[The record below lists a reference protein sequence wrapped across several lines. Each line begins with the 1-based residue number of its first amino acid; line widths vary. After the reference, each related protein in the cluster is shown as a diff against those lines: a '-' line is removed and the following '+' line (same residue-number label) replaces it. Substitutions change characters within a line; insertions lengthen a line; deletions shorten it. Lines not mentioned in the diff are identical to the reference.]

1 MALTV
6 ELQPDIGTLP
16 APPAVPRPGK
26 DPGADLFGDLL
37 ASLGTLESQGEPA
50 GPVLPL
56 PPMARRASNGADLP
70 PGLALAS
77 IPVPTAT
84 QPAASGSPAAG
95 STATAAP
102 ATPEAA
108 QPGAPPVPVDAPP
121 GPAAPAPAA
130 PGLESLAST
139 TQSEQTADVP
149 GLRPLAAAPG
159 LPAAPPAAPGLP
171 AAPPGAHDAPA
182 APPATT
188 GLPAAP
194 PAAPDLPAA
203 PPGATTELA
212 PEATHQPDVGP
223 VPPDGA
229 PPPTHQGV
237 VRTVG
242 NAQPQP
248 DLPPGVAVRVEQ
260 RPAGDRPLP
269 RASEQAILHAAPNS
283 AVAQLRDA
291 APAAPTAPAPPA
303 AEPPPSIQN
312 LDSVATAVFEHVE
325 SGGGEARLHLEPA
338 DLGEIII
345 RLQARHDSVQVDIF
359 AETPEAVGLLREA
372 ASDLS
377 SLLSQRGMSLD
388 GLSIELGARHDG
400 SPDGR
405 TDGQGP
411 GQTPQPG
418 EFAAILGIDD
428 PAATSRHLRLRAA
441 YNPDGALLFRV

>member
-16 APPAVPRPGK
+16 APPGVPRPGK

-37 ASLGTLESQGEPA
+37 ASLGALEGQGEPA
-50 GPVLPL
+50 GPALPVPL
-56 PPMARRASNGADLP
+56 VARRASSGAELP
-70 PGLALAS
+70 PGLDLAS
-77 IPVPTAT
+77 LPVPLAQPSHAT

-102 ATPEAA
+102 ATHEPVPA
-108 QPGAPPVPVDAPP
+108 GATPTPVDAPP
-121 GPAAPAPAA
+121 GAAAPAPAA

-139 TQSEQTADVP
+139 IQSEQTA
-149 GLRPLAAAPG
+149 G
-159 LPAAPPAAPGLP
+159 LPAAQPGAPSRAAAPPAAPGM
-171 AAPPGAHDAPA
+171 PA

-188 GLPAAP
+188 
-194 PAAPDLPAA
+194 DLPAA
-203 PPGATTELA
+203 PPGATSELA
-212 PEATHQPDVGP
+212 PEAAHQPDVGP
-223 VPPDGA
+223 APPDGA

-242 NAQPQP
+242 NAPPQP

-269 RASEQAILHAAPNS
+269 RASEQAILQAAPNS

-303 AEPPPSIQN
+303 PPAAEPPPSIQN
-312 LDSVATAVFEHVE
+312 FDSVATAVFEHVE

-345 RLQARHDSVQVDIF
+345 RLQARHDSVHVDIF

-377 SLLSQRGMSLD
+377 SLLGQRGMSLD